1 MKIIIQAKTNMIQP
15 KIKTFILLNKY
26 LLFLNDMIS
35 EKEFREYIQLY
46 RNKKSGQPVSSS
58 FLPGRYNTTYDIKVD
73 ASKLVNKHQSYKK
86 NVNKMLKDV
95 NSKNNDVSTYKKMNK
110 AVSEKITK
118 LQAKVDSIKSKV

>member
-1 MKIIIQAKTNMIQP
+1 MIHP

-58 FLPGRYNTTYDIKVD
+58 FLPGRYSTTYDIKVD
-73 ASKLVNKHQSYKK
+73 ASKLVNKHKSYKK

-110 AVSEKITK
+110 AVSDKITK
-118 LQAKVDSIKSKV
+118 LQAKVNSIKSKV